1 VDQGYATLKANEGV
15 YMRFNALAGVT
26 LCVGFWLA
34 VHTATAQADEIVTF
48 DATGT
53 FSDGTELGGSLTIDI
68 TTGDVTSYD
77 LTTSGPITATLT
89 VSDGTAVYG
98 GYAALYA
105 DENGGF
111 PLLAINVDAA
121 SLIGYQGGFLGS
133 VDQPLGGY
141 FSALYTSSTT
151 VVDLVSGDLTPMP
164 EPASLPILGLGASLL
179 VVAGRRRLA

>member
-1 VDQGYATLKANEGV
+1 
-15 YMRFNALAGVT
+15 
-26 LCVGFWLA
+26 
-34 VHTATAQADEIVTF
+34 
-48 DATGT
+48 
-53 FSDGTELGGSLTIDI
+53 
-68 TTGDVTSYD
+68 
-77 LTTSGPITATLT
+77 
-89 VSDGTAVYG
+89 VYG

>member
-1 VDQGYATLKANEGV
+1 
-15 YMRFNALAGVT
+15 MRFSALAGVT

-34 VHTATAQADEIVTF
+34 VDTATAQADEIVTF

-53 FSDGTELGGSLTIDI
+53 FTDGTVLGGSLTIDI

-98 GYAALYA
+98 GYAALYV

-141 FSALYTSSTT
+141 YSALYSSSTT
-151 VVDLVSGDLTPMP
+151 VLGLVSGDLTPVP